1 MTAYDLLTAIGN
13 VDPAFIDTTP
23 ITKADPPRYR
33 PRWRIYAA
41 VAACVVLV
49 LGLGTVGYHMLSAP
63 DSVYLPPRSV
73 PSISAL
79 DMGRYVSMVSYD
91 GRVYRCDYISQ
102 NDRFVG
108 ETLEGAAVFPYTEG
122 KTVHAVNGL
131 DPSFAVCTVT
141 NGGHGAGVYICDND
155 ITLQYGEE
163 LYEDRLHLSEQYDS
177 VQYILPKERNFSG
190 EKQLFNAVK
199 HRDTVNAFIEA
210 LCEGTCQKREDYSSL
225 TVRCRLFF
233 TCHSGVQVEL
243 WLYENGTVVYTGV
256 SDIAVEIDKTALEN
270 MLTLLT

>member
-1 MTAYDLLTAIGN
+1 MTAYDMLIAIGD
-13 VDPAFIDTTP
+13 VDSAHVDTTP
-23 ITKADPPRYR
+23 ITKAKPPLYYR
-33 PRWRIYAA
+33 PRWRMYAA

-49 LGLGTVGYHMLSAP
+49 LGLGAVGYFILSVP
-63 DSVYLPPRSV
+63 DPVYLPPHPFPSV
-73 PSISAL
+73 SDSMA
-79 DMGRYVSMVSYD
+79 RCVSMVSYD

-108 ETLEGAAVFPYTEG
+108 EMLEGAAVFPHTEG
-122 KTVHAVNGL
+122 KTVHTVSGL

-163 LYEDRLHLSEQYDS
+163 LYKDRLHLSEQYDT
-177 VQYILPKERNFSG
+177 VQYIIPKERNFSG

-233 TCHSGVQVEL
+233 ICHSGVQVEL
-243 WLYENGTVVYTGV
+243 WLYEDGTVVYTGV